1 MKDWN
6 SALKGGLVTGG
17 IAGLVSMAALA
28 WRGRTDL
35 GKPYGPINAPS
46 HWLWGDR
53 ALRKNE
59 ASWRYTGLGAA
70 IHHVSAC
77 FWGVLFERYV
87 ARDRATVAQRVSD
100 AALATGT
107 AAAVDFVLTPKR
119 LRPGFERRLSLS
131 SLVVVYAGFAA
142 GLAIGSAVAG
152 RLTRPPVAGGG
163 RGRGPGRG

>member
-1 MKDWN
+1 
-6 SALKGGLVTGG
+6 
-17 IAGLVSMAALA
+17 MAALA

-46 HWLWGDR
+46 HWLWGDK

-107 AAAVDFVLTPKR
+107 AAAVDFVP
-119 LRPGFERRLSLS
+119 RPSACGRASSAGCRCRASLS
-131 SLVVVYAGFAA
+131 STPASLPAWRSAA
-142 GLAIGSAVAG
+142 
-152 RLTRPPVAGGG
+152 PWPGG
-163 RGRGPGRG
+163 